1 MPLPSTTLSFLIVRG
16 AIPAFGDTYEDVTRK
31 GDTYLRMRY
40 VGKRSAG
47 ATVTGIRFTDTKAD
61 ALSLISSIEAAKGKE
76 IILRDATDN
85 LSWQVFVDD
94 VSCEKPQ
101 RVWCTRANS
110 NWRVTASL
118 QVRATT

>member
-1 MPLPSTTLSFLIVRG
+1 MPLPSTTLSFLFVRG

-40 VGKRSAG
+40 VGRRSAG
-47 ATVTGIRFTDTKAD
+47 ATVTGIRFTDSNAD
-61 ALSLISSIEAAKGKE
+61 ARSLKSAIEAAKGKE
-76 IILRDATDN
+76 IILRDTTDN

-94 VSCEKPQ
+94 VAVEKPQ

-118 QVRATT
+118 TVRATT